1 MRLIII
7 DWGDFL
13 EIFIFTGNN
22 TRFDFLN
29 QFIVLKLDFNSYS
42 MINVCKSTT
51 LRE

>member
-7 DWGDFL
+7 DWGDFS
-13 EIFIFTGNN
+13 EMFISNN